1 MLQQD
6 NLREWLTTSSNGR
19 DALISGIVGLGDALN
34 GSHYTPYVMSNWAG
48 NGLAR
53 SGIGYMQN
61 PRYRDYA
68 SAGQALAALGSMGRD
83 NNNLLSGLGSLNK
96 RRELYGS
103 VADSIDKYARPTQYD
118 MYSNNYGYTDNNYST
133 PISRGIT
140 NYFNG
145 VPDNNSIQGVLYNDR
160 PKTPSSIWNDYLR

>member
-6 NLREWLTTSSNGR
+6 NLREWLTTGSKGR
-19 DALISGIVGLGDALN
+19 DALISGIVGFGDALN
-34 GSHYTPYVMSNWAG
+34 GSRYTPYVMSNWAG

-53 SGIGYMQN
+53 SGIGYIQN

-68 SAGQALAALGSMGRD
+68 SAGQALAALGSMSGKI
-83 NNNLLSGLGSLNK
+83 NPYGGLGQYDT
-96 RRELYGS
+96 RREQYGS
-103 VADSIDKYARPTQYD
+103 IADAIDKYARPTQYD
-118 MYSNNYGYTDNNYST
+118 LYSNNYGYTDNNYST

-145 VPDNNSIQGVLYNDR
+145 VPDNNSIQGVIYNDR
-160 PKTPSSIWNDYLR
+160 PKTPKSIWDSYLR

>member
-1 MLQQD
+1 MLVD
-6 NLREWLTTSSNGR
+6 KNKNMELHPIAGLW
-19 DALISGIVGLGDALN
+19 SGIGELLSQPGQ
-34 GSHYTPYVMSNWAG
+34 YYVQSNWAG
-48 NGLAR
+48 RGLAN
-53 SGIGYMQN
+53 SGLGYLADKG
-61 PRYRDYA
+61 YRDPF

-83 NNNLLSGLGSLNK
+83 NNNLLSGLGNFNK

-103 VADSIDKYARPTQYD
+103 VADSIDRYARPTQYD
-118 MYSNNYGYTDNNYST
+118 IYSNNYGYTDNNYST

-145 VPDNNSIQGVLYNDR
+145 VPDNNSIQGVVYNDR